1 MEKEYKAGKLGFR
14 SDISVCSIQEN
25 KKHINEIRSDLAAVV
40 CATGV
45 DEMVMSSSAVARVP
59 TPVWLY

>member
-1 MEKEYKAGKLGFR
+1 MGKEYKAGKLGFR

-25 KKHINEIRSDLAAVV
+25 KRHIDEIRSDLAAVV

-45 DEMVMSSSAVARVP
+45 DEMVMSEGTQRAM
-59 TPVWLY
+59 